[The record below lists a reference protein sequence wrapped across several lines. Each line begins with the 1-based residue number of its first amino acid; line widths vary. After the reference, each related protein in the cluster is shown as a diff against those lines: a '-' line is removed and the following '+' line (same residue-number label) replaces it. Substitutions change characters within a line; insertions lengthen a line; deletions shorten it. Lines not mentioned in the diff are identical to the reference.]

1 MRLNTTD
8 YSDFHGGV
16 KCEETHFKKLDLF
29 IYLFIFLAKHIRGTH
44 LDMGWTYWIRGGLV
58 MLDYGGVIYKYNST
72 PKSLQSVSLHL
83 DAQLFEFSLNIQP
96 PGVLTQNR
104 WNSFFFY
111 NVYNRSEKLFCEC
124 LFVHR
129 PGWMWVWLTARW
141 TQTPEWWTV
150 EGFGWP
156 THLVLAC
163 FTSCSWAYPS
173 SACLWC
179 GL

>member
-1 MRLNTTD
+1 MRLN
-8 YSDFHGGV
+8 SGSEFHGRV
-16 KCEETHFKKLDLF
+16 KCEETLILKSW
-29 IYLFIFLAKHIRGTH
+29 IYFFYFFLAKHIRGTH
-44 LDMGWTYWIRGGLV
+44 LDMGWTCSIRGGLV
-58 MLDYGGVIYKYNST
+58 MLDYGTVIYKYTST

-83 DAQLFEFSLNIQP
+83 DAQLFEFHLNIQP

-104 WNSFFFY
+104 WNSFFY

-124 LFVHR
+124 LSVHR

-156 THLVLAC
+156 THLVLVC

-173 SACLWC
+173 SACPWC